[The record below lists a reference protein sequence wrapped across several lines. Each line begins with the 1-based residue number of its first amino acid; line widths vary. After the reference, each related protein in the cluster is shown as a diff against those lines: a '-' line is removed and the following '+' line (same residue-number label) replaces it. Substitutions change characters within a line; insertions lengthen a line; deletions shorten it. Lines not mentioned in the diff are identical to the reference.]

1 MQIIV
6 SDRRTVRVFD
16 LDHYAVTYENICG
29 IKEEILISRLIL
41 FLLLFSFFS
50 AASIHTRDFWS
61 VLPSKFDFSP
71 FFLSCKYGLTFVSS
85 HLNESHSSYANSPI
99 PLSIMY
105 NKFRVYTILIWQWMY
120 TGVYLFFFS
129 SGVTVLISKNIKSF
143 YFFRR

>member
-50 AASIHTRDFWS
+50 AASIHTRDF
-61 VLPSKFDFSP
+61 
-71 FFLSCKYGLTFVSS
+71 
-85 HLNESHSSYANSPI
+85 
-99 PLSIMY
+99 
-105 NKFRVYTILIWQWMY
+105 
-120 TGVYLFFFS
+120 
-129 SGVTVLISKNIKSF
+129 
-143 YFFRR
+143 